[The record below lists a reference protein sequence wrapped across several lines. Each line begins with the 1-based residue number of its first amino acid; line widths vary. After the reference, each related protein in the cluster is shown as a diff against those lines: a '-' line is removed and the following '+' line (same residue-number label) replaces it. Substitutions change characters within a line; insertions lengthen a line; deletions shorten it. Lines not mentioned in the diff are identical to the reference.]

1 MYITRRQAMK
11 RTQIYI
17 DEKTYSHLEN
27 ESKIKGSSISEII
40 RQSVRE
46 RLNRGT
52 QKLLRSVEAIFGI
65 WKDRKFDVDE
75 YIRSGRKDRDL

>member
-1 MYITRRQAMK
+1 MK

-52 QKLLRSVEAIFGI
+52 QKLLRSVEEVFGI